1 MADRAG
7 RYSGK
12 MALDV
17 AVFHASSTLPLPQSQ
32 HRKYRIIGHK
42 QIAQPN
48 LHANITK
55 YIQYMQVHV
64 HAHTNIQL

>member
-42 QIAQPN
+42 QITQHN

-55 YIQYMQVHV
+55 YIQYLQIHV
-64 HAHTNIQL
+64 HTYVQL